1 MNSEVLQRAIY
12 MFKTAGSTKVT
23 VSKDGKS
30 WTFPSMEA
38 ASRYF
43 SFISSFSQSQ
53 ISKMIEDREQYICG
67 FYVNYDE

>member
-1 MNSEVLQRAIY
+1 MNPEVIQRVRY
-12 MFKTAGSTKVT
+12 MFKTARSTKVT
-23 VSKDGKS
+23 ISKDGKS

-43 SFISSFSQSQ
+43 SFISSFSQAQ

-67 FYVNYDE
+67 FYVTYNE

>member
-1 MNSEVLQRAIY
+1 MDGLASIILH
-12 MFKTAGSTKVT
+12 MLKTAAATKVT
-23 VSKDGKS
+23 ISKNGKS

-43 SFISSFSQSQ
+43 SFISSFSQAQ

-67 FYVNYDE
+67 FYVSYDE